1 MEPGKFS
8 EKDSWE
14 LQLPM
19 EKLISLVSEGN
30 RNRFGEGWCVW
41 VGLEG

>member
-14 LQLPM
+14 LQLLM
-19 EKLISLVSEGN
+19 EKVISSVSEGN
-30 RNRFGEGWCVW
+30 RSGSGEGWCVW